1 MAAVAEVVLALGSN
15 LGDRAANLR
24 RAIIYL
30 EREGVSV
37 ERVSSAWDTPPFPAG
52 QPRFLN
58 AAIVGRTGL
67 GPEALLELVKR
78 GERDLGRRETWHWGP
93 RVIDI
98 DILFYDAMQI
108 ETPSLVIPHPQI
120 SGRAFVLA
128 PLAEVWEGPLPVLGA
143 TAGELLDRVDASDV
157 KRLPGGL
164 LLPSPAG
171 LAAATGAV
179 ARGFVQARNV
189 R

>member
-1 MAAVAEVVLALGSN
+1 MAEVALALGSN

-30 EREGVSV
+30 EREGLSV
-37 ERVSSAWDTPPFPAG
+37 ERISSAWDTPPFPAG

-58 AAIVGRTGL
+58 AAVAGRTEL
-67 GPEALLELVKR
+67 GPEALLDMVKR
-78 GERDLGRRETWHWGP
+78 CERDLGRKETWRWGP

-98 DILFYDAMQI
+98 DILFYDAIEM

-143 TAGELLDRVDASDV
+143 TAGELLDRVDASDMR
-157 KRLPGGL
+157 RLPGRL
-164 LLPSPAG
+164 L
-171 LAAATGAV
+171 
-179 ARGFVQARNV
+179 
-189 R
+189 